1 TYNNSYHTS
10 IGMAPYEALYGRR
23 CQTPLCWYQD
33 GENMI
38 VGHEI
43 VQQTTDK
50 VKQIR
55 ARMKV
60 TRDRQKSYADKRR
73 RPLEFEA
80 GEHVFF

>member
-1 TYNNSYHTS
+1 MS
-10 IGMAPYEALYGRR
+10 
-23 CQTPLCWYQD
+23 TPLCWYQD

-38 VGHEI
+38 VGPEM

-60 TRDRQKSYADKRR
+60 TQDRQNSYADKRR
-73 RPLEFEA
+73 RPLEFEV
-80 GEHVFF
+80 GEHVFL